1 MRLVAAIVIV
11 GFCLIILNGISF
23 MIKIL
28 FKQNMEKKTI
38 VLFLIV
44 LGAWSCHVE
53 VDTPPS
59 GAPTF
64 SGEGYRPIYADLTK
78 IRQIL
83 TASPQPL
90 RKPGKIYVRGNY
102 LFINE
107 QGKGLHLID
116 NADPRTPRNF
126 SFIKIPGNVD
136 IAVKGNL
143 LYADNGRDFVVL
155 NIADPTNVQVVK
167 RIENAFSTPAYP
179 PYIQVYF
186 ECVDDTKGVV
196 IGWEKVK
203 MNRPKCYR

>member
-1 MRLVAAIVIV
+1 MKIKTLLFIVFVIGV
-11 GFCLIILNGISF
+11 WGCR
-23 MIKIL
+23 
-28 FKQNMEKKTI
+28 
-38 VLFLIV
+38 VD
-44 LGAWSCHVE
+44 VE
-53 VDTPPS
+53 SPPA

-64 SGEGYRPIYADLTK
+64 SGEGYRPIYATLAEAQQVSTE
-78 IRQIL
+78 
-83 TASPQPL
+83 SPQPL

-116 NADPRTPRNF
+116 NADPRNPRKL

-155 NIADPTNVQVVK
+155 NIADPTKVQVVK
-167 RIENAFSTPAYP
+167 RIENVFPLAAYP
-179 PYIQVYF
+179 SQIQVYF
-186 ECVDDTKGVV
+186 ECADASKGVV

-203 MNRPKCYR
+203 MSRPKCFR

>member
-1 MRLVAAIVIV
+1 MKNVTAWVL
-11 GFCLIILNGISF
+11 LL
-23 MIKIL
+23 L
-28 FKQNMEKKTI
+28 FG
-38 VLFLIV
+38 V
-44 LGAWSCHVE
+44 LGCHTNI
-53 VDTPPS
+53 DTDTAPP

-64 SGEGYRPIYADLTK
+64 NGEGYRPIYSSQNE
-78 IRQIL
+78 IRQV
-83 TASPQPL
+83 TTEAPRAL

-116 NADPRTPRNF
+116 NADPRVPRKL

-155 NIADPTNVQVVK
+155 NIADPTNVQLVK
-167 RIENAFSTPAYP
+167 RIENAFPIQSFP
-179 PYIQVYF
+179 PYIQTYF
-186 ECVDDTKGVV
+186 ECVDESKGVV
-196 IGWEKVK
+196 IGWEKAK